1 MKLFVSLVSLFG
13 LSEIVSASV
22 LGLSGLQLTDQT
34 NSGSPIYVNAYG
46 EVVNPQRFEWG
57 GPAIKE
63 MDAAKP
69 RKCGQRLDASGRLG
83 KRQTCPGGYTAACPG
98 SYDYPCCPSSSPTCC
113 AESSGVCC
121 GADQFCQ
128 GYSTCCT
135 NGQTGCGEA
144 CCNAGET
151 CCGTNCCSTGF
162 VCTDGACTPPGG
174 YGTLSS
180 TSISSIATPSSTPA
194 ETRAETGTVVVNATV
209 TRTETGTTVVSNTSP
224 LSSGSSSSSTT
235 SSGGSGGNDNGHSGK
250 PSPGTLGGAIGGS
263 LGGALLL
270 CCAGA
275 WLIRRRRTQ
284 VPPTEE
290 KPTEYTPAGQPNHP
304 TEQQPSTY
312 NAPTSNYEAGT
323 TGNYPVTGASGNL
336 GTTY

>member
-83 KRQTCPGGYTAACPG
+83 KRQAAPKALV
-98 SYDYPCCPSSSPTCC
+98 Y
-113 AESSGVCC
+113 A
-121 GADQFCQ
+121 AARINF
-128 GYSTCCT
+128 
-135 NGQTGCGEA
+135 A
-144 CCNAGET
+144 K
-151 CCGTNCCSTGF
+151 GTRPAVQMARPVVVKHAATQERHAVVPIAARLDLF
-162 VCTDGACTPPGG
+162 APMELARLLFGG

-290 KPTEYTPAGQPNHP
+290 KPTEYTPAGQPNQP
-304 TEQQPSTY
+304 MEQQPSTY
-312 NAPTSNYEAGT
+312 NAPTSNYETGT
-323 TGNYPVTGASGNL
+323 TGNYPVTGASGGA

>member
-1 MKLFVSLVSLFG
+1 MARPVVVKHAATPERHAVVPIAARPDSFAPMELALLLF
-13 LSEIVSASV
+13 
-22 LGLSGLQLTDQT
+22 
-34 NSGSPIYVNAYG
+34 
-46 EVVNPQRFEWG
+46 
-57 GPAIKE
+57 
-63 MDAAKP
+63 
-69 RKCGQRLDASGRLG
+69 
-83 KRQTCPGGYTAACPG
+83 
-98 SYDYPCCPSSSPTCC
+98 
-113 AESSGVCC
+113 
-121 GADQFCQ
+121 
-128 GYSTCCT
+128 
-135 NGQTGCGEA
+135 
-144 CCNAGET
+144 
-151 CCGTNCCSTGF
+151 
-162 VCTDGACTPPGG
+162 GG

-209 TRTETGTTVVSNTSP
+209 TRTETYVHSLSAFSVAHTHTFIRCSGTTVVSNTSP

-312 NAPTSNYEAGT
+312 NAPTSNYETGT
-323 TGNYPVTGASGNL
+323 TGNYPVTGASGGV

>member
-1 MKLFVSLVSLFG
+1 MKLFVSLVSFFG

-63 MDAAKP
+63 LDAAKP

-83 KRQTCPGGYTAACPG
+83 KRQLRALGAMIILAARVAPLPAVPKALV
-98 SYDYPCCPSSSPTCC
+98 YAAARINFAKVTRPAVQMARPVVVKH
-113 AESSGVCC
+113 A
-121 GADQFCQ
+121 A
-128 GYSTCCT
+128 
-135 NGQTGCGEA
+135 
-144 CCNAGET
+144 
-151 CCGTNCCSTGF
+151 
-162 VCTDGACTPPGG
+162 TPERHAVVPIAARPDSFAPMELARLLFGG

-290 KPTEYTPAGQPNHP
+290 KPTEYTPAGQPNQP

-312 NAPTSNYEAGT
+312 NAPTSNYETGT
-323 TGNYPVTGASGNL
+323 TGNYPVTGASGGA